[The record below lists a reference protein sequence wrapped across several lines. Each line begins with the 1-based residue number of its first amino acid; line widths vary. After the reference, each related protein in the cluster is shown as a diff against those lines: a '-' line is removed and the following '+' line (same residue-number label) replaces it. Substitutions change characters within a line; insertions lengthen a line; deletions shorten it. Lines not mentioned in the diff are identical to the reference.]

1 MADNNKK
8 SGVYAAIGNFDGFHR
23 AHQALAAA
31 LCREA
36 VGDGMPAYI
45 IGFEPHPLT
54 VIKGSGPLLLS
65 DQGDKER
72 MMRDFFGVDEVVKLS
87 FDQEMAKMTAADF
100 VEDILHKKFAVK
112 HVFVGF
118 NFTFGSHGSGD
129 AHELSRLCA
138 ERGIRTTV
146 IPACECDYGVISSS
160 LIRQYLAE
168 GKLGGA
174 NEMLGYWYK
183 FSGITEQGN
192 QKGRSW
198 GFATANIAVSV
209 ERQLPPYGVYAAR
222 VEMDG
227 KTYDAIVNLGTKP
240 TVAAGNRVLLEA
252 HLLDIP
258 DEDLYNRK
266 MEVCLGEFVR
276 AEKKFADIT
285 ELKEAV
291 YKNIAEAGEL
301 LSCLPSDAHLIK
313 NIYKTC

>member
-1 MADNNKK
+1 MADNKK

-36 VGDGMPAYI
+36 ARDGTPAYI
-45 IGFEPHPLT
+45 IGFEPHPLA
-54 VIKGSGPLLLS
+54 VVRGSGPPMLS
-65 DQGDKER
+65 DRGDKEC
-72 MMRDFFGVDEVVKLS
+72 MMRDCFGVDGVVKLS
-87 FDQEMAKMTAADF
+87 FDKEMAGMAAEEF
-100 VEDILHKKFAVK
+100 VEEILFRKFFVK

-118 NFTFGSHGSGD
+118 NFTFGVRGSGD
-129 AHELSRLCA
+129 AEELSRLCC

-160 LIRQYLAE
+160 LIRQYLEAGRLDE
-168 GKLGGA
+168 A
-174 NEMLGYWYK
+174 NEMLGYWYS
-183 FSGITEQGN
+183 FSGVTEQGN

-198 GFATANIAVSV
+198 GFATANIAVPT

-227 KTYDAIVNLGTKP
+227 NTHDAIVNLGTKP
-240 TVAAGNRVLLEA
+240 TVAAGDRVLLEA

-266 MEVCLGEFVR
+266 MKVYLGKFIR
-276 AEKKFADIT
+276 AEKKFADIDG
-285 ELKEAV
+285 LKNAV
-291 YKNIAEAGEL
+291 YKNITEAGEL
-301 LSCLPSDAHLIK
+301 LSCLPPDAHLIK